1 MNAGA
6 DEMEAGEQIQMLRI
20 NLALVA
26 RQWRKWRLYIHNL
39 ASWLLVCR
47 PHALLLLKIQ
57 ELF

>member
-1 MNAGA
+1 
-6 DEMEAGEQIQMLRI
+6 MEAGEQIQMLRI